1 MKIMKKQN
9 LGDLNGYLFE
19 TLEALTNPDMSKEE
33 LEIEMERARTIATVA
48 DKIIGAGE
56 LVLRTERAYER
67 NQVINP
73 KVPDMLEG
81 NFVDI
86 DIDED

>member
-1 MKIMKKQN
+1 MKKQN

-33 LEIEMERARTIATVA
+33 LEIEMERARTIAIVA

-86 DIDED
+86 EIDED

>member
-1 MKIMKKQN
+1 MKRMKKQN

>member
-1 MKIMKKQN
+1 MKKQN

>member
-1 MKIMKKQN
+1 MKRTKKQN

-19 TLEALTNPDMSKEE
+19 TLEALTNPDMCKEE

-48 DKIIGAGE
+48 GKIISAGE
-56 LVLRTERAYER
+56 LVLRTERVYER

-86 DIDED
+86 DED